1 MKNILIIIMVFC
13 GTVQAQKIKSA
24 GMWMN
29 DDAFKG
35 QPMVFGEDE
44 AMQTVLAS
52 IEAYNSGDVEKE
64 LTFYTKD
71 MQDKNGDFSRQ
82 WHAETSMLKMTP
94 WVMIPVKIKGDDR
107 TQVLTWS
114 VEEREWGNGSKQKQN
129 LMEVFVVN
137 KEGKIS
143 GFNQWSRNYPTNEFG
158 LAVGGK
164 FFGKTKSDYTGRK
177 LVFSNRGE
185 VEKLEELIAAYN
197 AMDSATCQSFFA
209 ENAVVEAADG
219 SMITFT
225 AELWDSVFDPYSS
238 IQWTPYSIVPL
249 KIYNTD
255 PASGVTVIARETRN
269 MKDGTVWDKEM
280 VEQFYFNVEGK
291 ITRVVQYEKNVSK

>member
-1 MKNILIIIMVFC
+1 MKNILIILILFC
-13 GTVQAQKIKSA
+13 GTVQAQKLKSA

-29 DDAFKG
+29 NDEFKG
-35 QPMVFGEDE
+35 QPMIFGEDE

-64 LTFYTKD
+64 LSFYAKE
-71 MQDKNGDFSRQ
+71 MQDKSGNALRE
-82 WHAETSMLKMTP
+82 WHAQTSSLKMTP
-94 WVMIPVKIKGDDR
+94 WVMIPVKIKGDER

-114 VEEREWGNGSKQKQN
+114 IEEREWNNGSKQKQN

-137 KEGKIS
+137 NDGKIS
-143 GFNQWSRNYPTNEFG
+143 DFVQWSRNYPTNEFG
-158 LAVGGK
+158 LSLGGK

-185 VEKLEELIAAYN
+185 TEKIEQLIQAYN
-197 AMDSATCQSFFA
+197 ALDSNKCKSFFA
-209 ENAVVEAADG
+209 ENSVLETADG
-219 SMITFT
+219 SSITFT
-225 AELWDSVFDPYSS
+225 DEMWDTIFDNFSSVE
-238 IQWTPYSIVPL
+238 WTPYSIVPL

-255 PASGVTVIARETRN
+255 PASGVTVTAREIRN

-291 ITRVVQYEKNVSK
+291 ITRVVQFERNVSK

>member
-1 MKNILIIIMVFC
+1 MKNILIIILMFC

-29 DDAFKG
+29 DDEFKG
-35 QPMVFGEDE
+35 QPMVLGEDE

-52 IEAYNSGDVEKE
+52 IEAYNAGDVEKE
-64 LTFYTKD
+64 LTFYSKE
-71 MQDKNGDFSRQ
+71 MQEKNGDFSRQ

-94 WVMIPVKIKGDDR
+94 WVMIPVKIMGDDR

-137 KEGKIS
+137 KKGEIS
-143 GFNQWSRNYPTNEFG
+143 GFNQWRRNYPTNEFG
-158 LAVGGK
+158 LAAGGK
-164 FFGKTKSDYTGRK
+164 FFGKSQNDYSGRK

-185 VEKLEELIAAYN
+185 TEKMEQLIAAYN

-209 ENAVVEAADG
+209 KDAIIETANGATIV
-219 SMITFT
+219 FT
-225 AELWDSVFDPYSS
+225 DEMWNSVFDNYSS
-238 IQWTPYSIVPL
+238 VQWSPYSIIPL

-255 PASGVTVIARETRN
+255 PASGVTVTGRETRN
-269 MKDGTVWDKEM
+269 LKDGSVWDKEL
-280 VEQFYFNVEGK
+280 VEQFFFNLDGK
-291 ITRVVQYEKNVSK
+291 ISRVVQFEKNVSK